1 MSYSYAKLR
10 SHLLAAT
17 AVALAIGLGAAPSF
31 AAPPG
36 SGSENDALL
45 ASTGRLSFPRITT
58 IKIPGNPLLSF
69 DFGFVDPVLP
79 IYYFADR
86 SNGGVDLIDIGT
98 NSFVTRIT
106 GFSGAP
112 LNPDGSP
119 NNAQSGPN
127 SVQPTTP
134 GEIWATNGDSTVKV
148 VDLFQH
154 KIIDSISVVL
164 PGQTAAEDL
173 RTDGLSWD
181 PDDQIMMIQ
190 SGDAEPPFV
199 TFVSTKPS
207 DRRVLG
213 HIIFTAAT
221 DIEASVYDRETGMFY
236 LNIAEIGTDP
246 NAGALS
252 VINPR
257 TLSEVKEYPF
267 TGCNAAG
274 IALAPGQKLLIG
286 CSLNNYTPIV
296 NARDGSVIASI
307 TQVGGADQVAY
318 ANGFFY
324 DAART
329 NSAANG
335 GASLSV
341 IDAITN
347 KFVVNV
353 PSNVSAHVVSADPR
367 TTHIFVPTAA
377 ISGDPDCGTSCIQV
391 FAPKL
396 DRGGHRSPFE
406 PLLADMVGK

>member
-1 MSYSYAKLR
+1 MLR
-10 SHLLAAT
+10 PYDRRRFGLLAAT
-17 AVALAIGLGAAPSF
+17 AMALTIGLHVLPSYAASPSL
-31 AAPPG
+31 AG
-36 SGSENDALL
+36 DIDALL
-45 ASTGRLSFPRITT
+45 ASTGRVSFPRLATV
-58 IKIPGNPLLSF
+58 KIPGKPLVSF

-79 IYYFADR
+79 IYYVADR
-86 SNGGVDLIDIGT
+86 TNGGVDLIDT
-98 NSFVTRIT
+98 NTSTYVTRIT

-119 NNAQSGPN
+119 NNGQSGPN

-134 GEIWATNGDSTVKV
+134 GEIWATNGDSSVKV
-148 VDLFQH
+148 VDLFTH
-154 KIIDSISVVL
+154 KIIDSISTVL
-164 PGQTAAEDL
+164 PGQTALQDL
-173 RTDGLSWD
+173 RADGLSWD
-181 PDDQIMMIQ
+181 PDDQVMVVQ
-190 SGDAEPPFV
+190 NGDAEPPYI
-199 TFVSTKPS
+199 TFISTNPS

-213 HIIFTAAT
+213 HFIFTAAT

-257 TLSEVKEYPF
+257 TLTEVKEYPI
-267 TGCNAAG
+267 TGCNGAG

-296 NARDGSVIASI
+296 SARDGSVLASI
-307 TQVGGADQVAY
+307 PQVGGADQVAY

-347 KFVVNV
+347 KFVANI
-353 PSNVSAHVVSADPR
+353 PSNVSAHVISADPR
-367 TTHIFVPTAA
+367 TTHVFVPTSA
-377 ISGDPDCGTSCIQV
+377 IPNDPECSASCVEV
-391 FAPKL
+391 FAPK
-396 DRGGHRSPFE
+396 FN
-406 PLLADMVGK
+406 

>member
-1 MSYSYAKLR
+1 MSYSYAALR
-10 SHLLAAT
+10 NCLLAAT
-17 AVALAIGLGAAPSF
+17 AVASTIGMSGTPSY
-31 AAPPG
+31 AG
-36 SGSENDALL
+36 SPSLQSEIDALL
-45 ASTGRLSFPRITT
+45 ASTGRVSFPRLAAV
-58 IKIPGNPLLSF
+58 KIPGKPLVSF

-79 IYYFADR
+79 IYYFSDR
-86 SNGGVDLIDIGT
+86 TNGGVDLIDT
-98 NSFVTRIT
+98 NTNQFVTRIT

-112 LNPDGSP
+112 VNADGTP

-148 VDLFQH
+148 VDLLTH
-154 KIIDSISVVL
+154 KIIDSISTVL
-164 PGQTAAEDL
+164 PGQTALQDL

-181 PDDQIMMIQ
+181 PDDQVMVVQ
-190 SGDAEPPFV
+190 NGDAEPPFI
-199 TFVSTKPS
+199 TFISTNPS

-213 HIIFTAAT
+213 HFVFTAAT
-221 DIEASVYDRETGMFY
+221 DIEASVYDRATGMFY
-236 LNIAEIGTDP
+236 LNIAQIGTDP

-257 TLSEVKEYPF
+257 TLTEVKEYPIA
-267 TGCNAAG
+267 GCNPAG

-296 NARDGSVIASI
+296 SARDGSIIASI
-307 TQVGGADQVAY
+307 PQVGGADQVAY

-335 GASLSV
+335 GPSLSV

-347 KFVVNV
+347 KFVANI

-367 TTHIFVPTAA
+367 TTHIFVPTSA
-377 ISGDPDCGTSCIQV
+377 IANDPDCSTSCIQV
-391 FAPKL
+391 FAPER
-396 DRGGHRSPFE
+396 DRGRQVGKIE
-406 PLLADMVGK
+406 PLIADAIGK

>member
-1 MSYSYAKLR
+1 MLQSSIKLR
-10 SHLLAAT
+10 AQLLTAT
-17 AVALAIGLGAAPSF
+17 ALALGLGAAAIPARAQSL
-31 AAPPG
+31 
-36 SGSENDALL
+36 DALL
-45 ASTGRLSFPRITT
+45 GSRERLSFPRVATVQ
-58 IKIPGNPLLSF
+58 IPGKPLVSF

-79 IYYFADR
+79 IYYVADR
-86 SNGGVDLIDIGT
+86 TNGGVDLIDTHT

-106 GFSGAP
+106 GFTGAP
-112 LNPDGSP
+112 VNPDGTP
-119 NNAQSGPN
+119 NNAASGPN

-134 GEIWATNGDSTVKV
+134 GEIWATDGDSSVKV
-148 VDLFQH
+148 VDLFTQ
-154 KIIDSISVVL
+154 SIVATVSTVL
-164 PGQTAAEDL
+164 PGQTVAQDQRA
-173 RTDGLSWD
+173 DGLSYD
-181 PDDQIMMIQ
+181 PADQVMVVQ
-190 SGDAEPPFV
+190 NGDAEPPFI
-199 TFVSTKPS
+199 TFISTKPS

-213 HIIFTAAT
+213 HFVFTNAT
-221 DIEASVYDRETGMFY
+221 DIEASVYDPETGMFY
-236 LNIAEIGTDP
+236 LNIAQIGSDP

-257 TLSEVKEYPF
+257 TLTEVKEYPI

-296 NARDGSVIASI
+296 SARDGHTIASFP
-307 TQVGGADQVAY
+307 QVGGADQVAY

-347 KFVVNV
+347 KFVENI

-377 ISGDPDCGTSCIQV
+377 IPNDPNCSGSCVEV

-396 DRGGHRSPFE
+396 KFGSLGAEIEAFAAGE
-406 PLLADMVGK
+406 LGN

>member
-1 MSYSYAKLR
+1 MSHSSVKRRLR
-10 SHLLAAT
+10 LLAAT
-17 AVALAIGLGAAPSF
+17 AIALSIGLHAAPSF

-36 SGSENDALL
+36 LDSDIDALL
-45 ASTGRLSFPRITT
+45 AATGRLSFPRISTV
-58 IKIPGNPLLSF
+58 KIPGKPIVSF

-79 IYYFADR
+79 VYYFADR
-86 SNGGVDLIDIGT
+86 TNGGVDLIDTGT
-98 NSFVTRIT
+98 NSFVTRIA

-154 KIIDSISVVL
+154 KIIDSISTVL
-164 PGQTAAEDL
+164 PGQTALQDL

-181 PDDQIMMIQ
+181 KEDQIMMIQ
-190 SGDAEPPFV
+190 NGDSEPPFV
-199 TFVSTKPS
+199 TFISTNPS

-213 HIIFTAAT
+213 HIVFTAAT
-221 DIEASVYDRETGMFY
+221 DIEASVYDRGTGMFY
-236 LNIAEIGTDP
+236 LNIAQIGTDP

-307 TQVGGADQVAY
+307 PQVGGADQVAY

-377 ISGDPDCGTSCIQV
+377 IPGDPDCATSCIEV

-396 DRGGHRSPFE
+396 DGFRHPFPLE
-406 PLLADMVGK
+406 ALLADTLGK